1 MLALLDWSGSVP
13 WNSNGPECSKGGWVG
28 SFSTIYIFAVY
39 CKLEELALMLVYG
52 RVCDVREYV
61 LAPYQTNSLKTTD
74 FVDI

>member
-1 MLALLDWSGSVP
+1 MLALLDWSGSEQQRTRVL
-13 WNSNGPECSKGGWVG
+13 EGWVVG

-39 CKLEELALMLVYG
+39 CKLKELALMLVYG